1 MESNKSNLKFINLR
15 INPEIMKRV
24 KNDPQLNDIQSYLNN
39 NPRLVENQVKL
50 YNMENNNI
58 AFNKIDFDKIISKIR
73 DIYNKDL
80 LEKEKIPSPSLD
92 EDFSDL
98 EHGIQLTSRA
108 KGGVKKRRRFN
119 KKRSLKNNKFTPRYK
134 KKTQRRKRKQKK
146 IKSIRYSYFLN

>member
-15 INPEIMKRV
+15 INPAIMKRV

-80 LEKEKIPSPSLD
+80 LEKEKIPSPELD

-98 EHGIQLTSRA
+98 EDGIQLTSRA
-108 KGGVKKRRRFN
+108 KGGLKKRRRST
-119 KKRSLKNNKFTPRYK
+119 KKFTTRYK
-134 KKTQRRKRKQKK
+134 KKTQRRKRKLRTRKNK
-146 IKSIRYSYFLN
+146 IH

>member
-1 MESNKSNLKFINLR
+1 METNKNNLKFINLR

-58 AFNKIDFDKIISKIR
+58 AFNKIDFDKIVSKIR
-73 DIYNKDL
+73 DIYNNEL
-80 LEKEKIPSPSLD
+80 LEKEKIPSPELD

-98 EHGIQLTSRA
+98 ENGIQLTSRV
-108 KGGVKKRRRFN
+108 KGGLKKRRRST
-119 KKRSLKNNKFTPRYK
+119 KKSTPRYK
-134 KKTQRRKRKQKK
+134 KKTPRRKRKPRTRKYK
-146 IKSIRYSYFLN
+146 THS